1 MEIKF
6 QSSSNARTLAE
17 AQSAV
22 TCRMA
27 NSNDPRP
34 KALVFDIDGTVLYNN
49 RVCDVK
55 KRVEGAYRLY
65 SWAKLQGV
73 AVFFVT
79 ARPDFQ
85 NDNFNRVLTERD
97 LSSLGFL
104 EKERIMMRPVQDV
117 ALRNELASAAT
128 VSRFKRECRDEIS
141 RSHMIL
147 MSLGDSLSDLIE
159 LGIDSPYE
167 RMLQKPTISCTR
179 SYLLY
184 LPGNNPVLNV
194 KLKNEY
200 LSDLADIAIGEK
212 AGYASNKAALE
223 NGFELIKR
231 LHAKRQRG
239 SGGTRGAAKPFAL
252 VFDID
257 ATVIYNYLKKNKDA
271 SGSNKS
277 PEVKEMQRRVPE
289 SYAIIKWALET
300 DVAVF
305 FVTAR
310 IDTASNRQF
319 AVDDL
324 AKSGYTQYNAL
335 FMWPGGR
342 LGVPR
347 FKADCRCA
355 IAKVYSILM
364 SFGDSEHDIIDRES
378 NPHFNEALSQ
388 IRNDRAYVLRLPH
401 NEAKYNVKL
410 HLEK

>member
-6 QSSSNARTLAE
+6 QSTSNARTLAE

-22 TCRMA
+22 MCRMA

-55 KRVEGAYRLY
+55 KRVEKAYQLY
-65 SWAKLQGV
+65 EWAKLQGV

-97 LSSLGFL
+97 LMSLGFL
-104 EKERIMMRPVQDV
+104 EKERIMMRTVRDV

-159 LGIDSPYE
+159 LGVGNPYE

-200 LSDLADIAIGEK
+200 LSDLADIAIGEPN
-212 AGYASNKAALE
+212 GYASNKAALE
-223 NGFELIKR
+223 NGFEVIKK
-231 LHAKRQRG
+231 LHAKQKRR
-239 SGGTRGAAKPFAL
+239 KPFAL

-271 SGSNKS
+271 SKPSD
-277 PEVKEMQRRVPE
+277 VKEMQRRVPE
-289 SYAIIKWALET
+289 SYAIIQWALEM

-310 IDTASNRQF
+310 VDTPSNRQY

-324 AKSGYTQYNAL
+324 AKSGYTQYSAL
-335 FMWPGGR
+335 YMWPGGR
-342 LGVPR
+342 LSVPR